1 MNKVRIEHDSI
12 GTKEIS
18 LDSYYGIHSVRA
30 AENFPITKQAIHPQL
45 INSLAAIKQAAAI
58 TNYEAGL
65 LEGTVKEAIVQA
77 SQDILDGLFHDQFI
91 VDPIQGGAG
100 TSMNMNANEVICNR
114 ALELL
119 GNKKGEY
126 RILHPNDHIN
136 AGQSTNDV
144 IPTAGK
150 IAIIQLMQQLKQTM
164 HTLILA
170 LEDKATEFYPILK
183 MGRTQLQDAVPIRL
197 GQEFHAYVI
206 AVERCNNRLD
216 SILQELYTVNLGG
229 TAIGTGLNADL
240 YYFHHIVP
248 NLSRITHLPLQQAE
262 DLVDGTQHVD
272 VFVMASNVVKTCAV
286 TLSKIASDLR
296 LLSSGPKTGFGEIT
310 LPAKQNGSSIMPGKI
325 NPVVPEVINQ
335 IAFNIIGN
343 DVTIGLA
350 AEAGQLELNAFEP
363 IIFYK
368 LIESI
373 ETLTNGIKTFT
384 DNCICGITAN
394 AKRCNQLVTSSVG
407 IVTALCPYIGYG
419 QAASLVKEAMT
430 SGKTIE
436 ELVLHHQLISQEELA
451 TILNPTHMTQP
462 GISGKVYQ
470 SNLS

>member
-1 MNKVRIEHDSI
+1 MNKLRIEHDSI

-18 LDSYYGIHSVRA
+18 PNSYYGIHSVRA
-30 AENFPITKQAIHPQL
+30 TENFPITKQAIHSQL

-77 SQDILDGLFHDQFI
+77 SQDIVDGLFHDQFI

-100 TSMNMNANEVICNR
+100 TSMNMNAN
-114 ALELL
+114 
-119 GNKKGEY
+119 
-126 RILHPNDHIN
+126 DHIN

-150 IAIIQLMQQLKQTM
+150 IATIQLMQQLKQTL
-164 HTLILA
+164 HALILA

-197 GQEFHAYVI
+197 GQEFHAYAI

-248 NLSRITHLPLQQAE
+248 NLSHITHLPLQQAE

-272 VFVMASNVVKTCAV
+272 VFVMASNAVKTCAV

-325 NPVVPEVINQ
+325 NPVIPEVINQ

-368 LIESI
+368 LLESI

-384 DNCICGITAN
+384 DNCIRGITAN

-419 QAASLVKEAMT
+419 QASTLVKEAMT

-436 ELVLHHQLISQEELA
+436 ELVLHHQLISQEELT
-451 TILNPTHMTQP
+451 TILNPIQMTQP